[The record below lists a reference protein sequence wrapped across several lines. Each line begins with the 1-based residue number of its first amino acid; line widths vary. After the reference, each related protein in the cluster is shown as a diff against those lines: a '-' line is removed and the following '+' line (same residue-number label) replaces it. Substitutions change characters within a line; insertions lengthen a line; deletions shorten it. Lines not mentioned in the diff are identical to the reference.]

1 MLCKKANLEACGG
14 GCWGCGSY
22 LVSVVESGTD
32 IMSDL
37 SLGL

>member
-14 GCWGCGSY
+14 GRWGCSNY